1 MKQVLMAAVCVTALS
16 FSFKTSNAQTAPA
29 FKIGVFDL
37 DIMVQALPEYRAI
50 DSLTQIYQRDTLG
63 AEYSVYQSEYI
74 RLDSTLKAD
83 SVKQPP
89 VPKTV
94 MDYNNQQKQQMTMQL
109 VYWQQ
114 ISQNKVEQFRGE
126 KLRPSYQKILV
137 AYKKVLAAKKYDLI
151 LKPDAYELGSK
162 VENMF
167 PLVAKEMGITLPQG
181 LTGDPNQALNDVQ
194 GNVVPNANS
203 KP

>member
-1 MKQVLMAAVCVTALS
+1 MKKVLTAAACIVALC
-16 FSFKTSNAQTAPA
+16 FGFNKLNAQTATGL
-29 FKIGVFDL
+29 KVGVFDL
-37 DIMVQALPEYRAI
+37 DIMVQAMPEYRAV
-50 DSLTQIYQRDTLG
+50 DSLTQVYQRDSLG
-63 AEYSVYQSEYI
+63 AEYQVYQSEYQ

-83 SVKQPP
+83 SVKGS

-94 MDYNNQQKQQMTMQL
+94 MDYNNQQKQQMAMQL

-114 ISQNKVEQFRGE
+114 IAQQKSNAYQQ
-126 KLRPSYQKILV
+126 KLLAPSYQKVLV
-137 AYKKVLAAKKYDLI
+137 AYKKVLATKKYDLI

-167 PLVAKEMGITLPQG
+167 PFVAKEMGVTLPPG
-181 LTGDPNQALNDVQ
+181 LTVDPNQALNDPSLTGGAVT
-194 GNVVPNANS
+194 